1 MIGGTSL
8 GELTGSYIDCLHKT
22 LEQISEKKLQQLVD
36 RLIELHKTKST
47 LYICGNGGSAGNA
60 MHIANDLIY
69 GVAPEGRGF
78 DIEALTANSS
88 VISCL
93 GNDIGYENIFS
104 HQIKVKGKK
113 GDVLLVLSGSGNSD
127 NIIRAIEEA
136 QRQEMETVAILGFS
150 GGKAKKMADLVF
162 HFDVN
167 DMQVSEDTQV
177 ILGHILMKALNQAL
191 KNESK

>member
-1 MIGGTSL
+1 MIIGTSL
-8 GELTGSYIDCLHKT
+8 GELTDSYIDCLHKT
-22 LEQISEKKLQQLVD
+22 LEQISEQKLQQLVD
-36 RLIELHKTKST
+36 RLIELHKNKST

-60 MHIANDLIY
+60 MHIANDFIY
-69 GVAPEGRGF
+69 GVAPDGRGF
-78 DIEALTANSS
+78 DVEALPSNSS

-93 GNDIGYENIFS
+93 GNDIGYENIFA
-104 HQIKVKGKK
+104 HQIKVKGNK
-113 GDVLLVLSGSGNSD
+113 GDVLLVLSGSGNSE

-136 QRQEMETVAILGFS
+136 KRQEMETVAILGFS
-150 GGKAKKMADLVF
+150 GGKARQMADLVF

-191 KNESK
+191 KNESE